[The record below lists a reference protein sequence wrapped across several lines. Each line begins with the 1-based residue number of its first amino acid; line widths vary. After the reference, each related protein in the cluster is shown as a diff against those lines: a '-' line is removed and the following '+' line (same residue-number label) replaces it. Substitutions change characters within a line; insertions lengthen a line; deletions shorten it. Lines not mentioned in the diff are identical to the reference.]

1 MYSSVSNN
9 SSDIDFDE
17 RKSIVIIIIRNFP
30 FNFDH
35 LCCRLA
41 FYQQNA
47 LEPLIF
53 TILFNN
59 FRLNILDL
67 FEKVYTASMRA

>member
-1 MYSSVSNN
+1 MNLEEIYEFKLTDRAANLTSLTLPT
-9 SSDIDFDE
+9 
-17 RKSIVIIIIRNFP
+17 KSIVIIIIRSFP
-30 FNFDH
+30 FSFGY

-67 FEKVYTASMRA
+67 F